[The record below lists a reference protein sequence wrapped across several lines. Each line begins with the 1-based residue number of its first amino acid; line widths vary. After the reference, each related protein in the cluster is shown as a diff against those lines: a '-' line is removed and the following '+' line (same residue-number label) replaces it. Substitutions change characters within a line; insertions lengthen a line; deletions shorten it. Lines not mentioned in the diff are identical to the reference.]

1 MDLLYDRF
9 KHFFETAKWTK
20 KLVCISC
27 LINGPFLIFGANSF
41 FQSVPNP
48 KSSVLVVIT
57 GLIFV
62 LIGLLEV
69 VIQNSL
75 ASGII
80 KIVLATIAL
89 IVYLNA

>member
-1 MDLLYDRF
+1 MLYDRF

-27 LINGPFLIFGANSF
+27 LINGPFLILGANSF

-62 LIGLLEV
+62 VMGLLEV
-69 VIQNSL
+69 LVQNTL

-80 KIVLATIAL
+80 KVGLATVAL
-89 IVYLNA
+89 IIFLNA

>member
-1 MDLLYDRF
+1 MLYDRI

-20 KLVCISC
+20 KLVCIMC

-41 FQSVPNP
+41 FQNVPDP
-48 KSSVLVVIT
+48 KSPVLIVIT

-62 LIGLLEV
+62 AMGLLEILV
-69 VIQNSL
+69 QDRL

-80 KIVLATIAL
+80 KVVLAIVAL
-89 IVYLNA
+89 IIYINA

>member
-1 MDLLYDRF
+1 MLYDRI

-20 KLVCISC
+20 KLVCIMC

-41 FQSVPNP
+41 FQNVPNP
-48 KSSVLVVIT
+48 KSAELVVIT

-62 LIGLLEV
+62 AMGLLEILV
-69 VIQNSL
+69 QDRL

-80 KIVLATIAL
+80 KVVLAVVAL
-89 IVYLNA
+89 IIYINA